1 LAPRGDGRWRST
13 RAVWFSSTATSWPP
27 GSFSCRGLP
36 AVVRPSFS
44 VAAAL
49 SDDRVPASVQN
60 PRSHFSQR
68 SDRSISSSC
77 LSRSVNSIARRRN
90 WRATAARRC
99 SSSARRS
106 SRPLLC
112 ASVCMVG
119 APRGM
124 AEVAD
129 TRQCAAGALTWPARA
144 ATDSTI
150 DKQPTPARDRTPRQR
165 YRPTGSVPADARVA
179 HLRMPWSAALAPRVC
194 TPWCPRRHFT
204 GHRLVAVPWGDGLR
218 DKF

>member
-1 LAPRGDGRWRST
+1 M
-13 RAVWFSSTATSWPP
+13 
-27 GSFSCRGLP
+27 
-36 AVVRPSFS
+36 
-44 VAAAL
+44 
-49 SDDRVPASVQN
+49 PASVQN

-68 SDRSISSSC
+68 SDCSISSSC

-90 WRATAARRC
+90 SRTTTARRC

-106 SRPLLC
+106 SRPC
-112 ASVCMVG
+112 VSVCMVV
-119 APRGM
+119 APGGLAVKLQTPGSVRL
-124 AEVAD
+124 V
-129 TRQCAAGALTWPARA
+129 RWPWPARA

-150 DKQPTPARDRTPRQR
+150 DKQPTPTRDRAPSQR

-204 GHRLVAVPWGDGLR
+204 GHRLVAVPRGDGLR

>member
-1 LAPRGDGRWRST
+1 M
-13 RAVWFSSTATSWPP
+13 VWFSSTATSWSPT
-27 GSFSCRGLP
+27 SFSCRGLP
-36 AVVRPSFS
+36 TVGRPSFP

-49 SDDRVPASVQN
+49 SDNRVPASVRN

-68 SDRSISSSC
+68 SDCSISSSC
-77 LSRSVNSIARRRN
+77 LSMSVNSIARRRN

-106 SRPLLC
+106 SRPMLC
-112 ASVCMVG
+112 ASVCMVVTPG
-119 APRGM
+119 GLAVKLQTPAVCGWCADPGQPAPR
-124 AEVAD
+124 
-129 TRQCAAGALTWPARA
+129 LTAQLTSNRHRA
-144 ATDSTI
+144 VTG
-150 DKQPTPARDRTPRQR
+150 QPRRR

-204 GHRLVAVPWGDGLR
+204 GHRLVAVPRGDFL
-218 DKF
+218 